1 MPVRRR
7 NLERKRSRTY
17 HRIRQHLWAM
27 AFAHPT
33 THITGTGT
41 RIPASHRLDVMLRRL
56 QPSIRDMVHIR
67 AEQTFLAD
75 HDTWT
80 ATMEGVM
87 GHAPSAQH
95 FISLNGVPTWKRLT
109 WPCPPQWDDVPW
121 HASLSACKD
130 WPMIVLDL
138 LERPY
143 AATSLVVRIH
153 VVRASSARR
162 PQKTV
167 GGWTGL
173 FEYLCSG
180 VRACSRPPTSRTAS
194 CSTFALPSRPRSG
207 PAPFHMLRVHPDP
220 VRTHVLPTSL
230 ASVRP
235 IAQVDRKYVLC
246 ACQDSDSSIALLC
259 LDQHAV
265 DERVRFEQDASAYAT
280 ACMNQKE
287 HSRAL
292 RPTCVV
298 RAQLPAFVMQVMCF
312 WGWDVTCVRA
322 EWHVK
327 AVPCIV
333 PMHHASIPDL
343 FLQCAAWTADHA
355 IDLSTLARTAS
366 PNTHGVASL
375 LRHMPPMLRDVLAS
389 HACHT
394 AIRTC
399 IDLYLWYS

>member
-1 MPVRRR
+1 
-7 NLERKRSRTY
+7 
-17 HRIRQHLWAM
+17 
-27 AFAHPT
+27 
-33 THITGTGT
+33 
-41 RIPASHRLDVMLRRL
+41 
-56 QPSIRDMVHIR
+56 
-67 AEQTFLAD
+67 
-75 HDTWT
+75 
-80 ATMEGVM
+80 
-87 GHAPSAQH
+87 
-95 FISLNGVPTWKRLT
+95 
-109 WPCPPQWDDVPW
+109 
-121 HASLSACKD
+121 
-130 WPMIVLDL
+130 MIVLDL

-153 VVRASSARR
+153 VVRTSSARR

-180 VRACSRPPTSRTAS
+180 VRACSQPPTSRTAS

-287 HSRAL
+287 HSRTL

-399 IDLYLWYS
+399 IDLYL